1 MTFNNCYVAD
11 ASGMDFR
18 AMLKKRKYA
27 KWGKDKEDPD
37 WGTLKEVEEP
47 PKPQLKK
54 VERVS
59 HPFFLLFIYF
69 VPWSRRRLCW
79 KIFYFYLL
87 FVSHV
92 HWSSLSISFQVSLI
106 MYFIYSI
113 FRFRL

>member
-1 MTFNNCYVAD
+1 
-11 ASGMDFR
+11 MDFR

-59 HPFFLLFIYF
+59 
-69 VPWSRRRLCW
+69 
-79 KIFYFYLL
+79 
-87 FVSHV
+87 
-92 HWSSLSISFQVSLI
+92 SSLTAIFFSAVRRSELDEAAFLVPETARILLSLTHK
-106 MYFIYSI
+106 YS
-113 FRFRL
+113 LHSSSL

>member
-1 MTFNNCYVAD
+1 
-11 ASGMDFR
+11 MDFR

-59 HPFFLLFIYF
+59 YSFFDVSITLYLSYAKFIGKSSVSIYLFPNF
-69 VPWSRRRLCW
+69 R
-79 KIFYFYLL
+79 
-87 FVSHV
+87 V
-92 HWSSLSISFQVSLI
+92 H
-106 MYFIYSI
+106 
-113 FRFRL
+113 

>member
-1 MTFNNCYVAD
+1 MCGVTRALFSFSKSHEKYLKVNFHLFKNLVLTD

-27 KWGKDKEDPD
+27 KWGKDKDDPD

-59 HPFFLLFIYF
+59 QNL
-69 VPWSRRRLCW
+69 
-79 KIFYFYLL
+79 IFYTIAIYLG
-87 FVSHV
+87 
-92 HWSSLSISFQVSLI
+92 
-106 MYFIYSI
+106 
-113 FRFRL
+113 